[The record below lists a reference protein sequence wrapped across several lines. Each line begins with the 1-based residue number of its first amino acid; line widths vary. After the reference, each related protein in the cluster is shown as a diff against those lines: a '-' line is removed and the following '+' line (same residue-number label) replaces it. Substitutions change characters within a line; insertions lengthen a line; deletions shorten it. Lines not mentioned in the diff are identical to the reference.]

1 MFSALPVDNEV
12 SDDENAEKQGSS
24 EEVVFIAILN
34 QSKFSVQL
42 DIPIS
47 IIQYF

>member
-24 EEVVFIAILN
+24 EEE
-34 QSKFSVQL
+34 VQL
-42 DIPIS
+42 
-47 IIQYF
+47 